1 VGLRLIA
8 ITGVTAAG
16 LVVAGCGS
24 SSTSNVS
31 ALSAQGGAARFLAS
45 AAVKSTATPSM
56 KTDLTVTMLSSK
68 LPGGRIDLTATGALD
83 NTNHRIGMRLDMSK
97 LVTQFGGPA
106 AALGSPGEWVGEEV
120 GDFGNGRA
128 VMYMRL
134 PALTKVIPGGKPWI
148 KMDLNAIGSKA
159 GIDLSQFTQFTN
171 DPSRMIDWLR
181 AASGDVTTIGT
192 EKVDGVQTTHYRA
205 TVDLD
210 KYPDLVPAAQRDAM
224 RKAVDSLEKA
234 THVSEF
240 PMHVWVGKDDGL
252 VRRVSTVLTQTIQG
266 QTVNVVTTER
276 FYDFGSPVDIALPS
290 DDQVT
295 DLTALATGTG
305 G

>member
-1 VGLRLIA
+1 VGVRLIA
-8 ITGVTAAG
+8 IIGVATAG
-16 LVVAGCGS
+16 LVLAGCGS
-24 SSTSNVS
+24 SSTSSSTPPSQVGP
-31 ALSAQGGAARFLAS
+31 AQLISS
-45 AAVKSTATPSM
+45 AAVKSTGTPSM

-83 NTNHRIGMRLDMSK
+83 NTNHRMNMRLDMSK
-97 LVTQFGGPA
+97 LVTQFGGAA
-106 AALGSPGEWVGEEV
+106 AALGTPGEWVGEEI
-120 GDFGNGRA
+120 GDFGDGRA
-128 VMYMRL
+128 IMYMRL
-134 PALTKVIPGGKPWI
+134 PALAKVIPGGKPWI
-148 KMDLNAIGSKA
+148 KMDLNAIGSQA

-192 EKVDGVQTTHYRA
+192 EKVDGVETTHYRA

-210 KYPDLVPAAQRDAM
+210 KYPDLVPAEQRDAM
-224 RKAVDSLEKA
+224 RKAIDSLEKT
-234 THVSEF
+234 THVTEF
-240 PMHVWVGKDDGL
+240 PMHVWVGKGDGL
-252 VRRVSTVLTQTIQG
+252 VRKVSTVLTQTIQG
-266 QTVNVVTTER
+266 QTVNVVTSER
-276 FYDFGSPVDIALPS
+276 FYDFGSQVDVALPS